1 MTRLANH
8 RSLLPSLC
16 KALIGVV
23 ALALFTQAGLPQT
36 PDGPPATLA
45 PPQPGLLPV
54 PLPQLDTLEPSVA
67 KQIRELQAT
76 FADSVATPIAKAAD
90 LAESYGTLGQLYHA
104 YELLDAAQ
112 ACYRNASRLAPSDHR
127 WLHLLGRLSQQQGKL
142 EQAVT
147 HLASARKADPAYAAT
162 PVRLG
167 NTYLQLD
174 RPGDARGEFEAALR
188 LGPASP
194 AAQAGLGEVALAE
207 QRYADAAGLF
217 ETALQQVP
225 QANRLHYSLAMAYR
239 GTGDLDKARSHLKQR
254 GPVGV
259 RPDDPLVEGL
269 QDFLQGE
276 RVHLLQGRLAFSAGR
291 FPEAARAFAEAV
303 RAQPDSERART
314 NLGTALGR
322 LGQSEAAAKQFQEVL
337 RLNPLNPTAH
347 FNLGALMMGRGAHE
361 QAIEHFDA
369 VLQTNPNDA
378 EALREVAKAL
388 LKAGRNEEALKHL
401 PAVVEKFPDDEA
413 PLVTLAELW
422 VMRERYQQARD
433 LLNEAH
439 RKFPARGRT
448 AHALARLLAA
458 CPNTALRDGPRALDI
473 AAKVYNSTSRASHGE
488 TVALALAEMGQCDQA
503 AKMQRRLIPAADKA
517 NEAEMAVRLRK
528 DLVRYEAGSP
538 CRP

>member
-8 RSLLPSLC
+8 RSLLPSRC
-16 KALIGVV
+16 KALIPVV

-36 PDGPPATLA
+36 PGGPPATLA

-54 PLPQLDTLEPSVA
+54 PLPQLDTLEASVA
-67 KQIRELQAT
+67 KQIRELQGA

-207 QRYADAAGLF
+207 RRYADAAGLF

-276 RVHLLQGRLAFSAGR
+276 RVHLLQGCLAFSAGR

-303 RAQPDSERART
+303 RAKPDKRTRPHQPRHGART
-314 NLGTALGR
+314 SR
-322 LGQSEAAAKQFQEVL
+322 
-337 RLNPLNPTAH
+337 P
-347 FNLGALMMGRGAHE
+347 
-361 QAIEHFDA
+361 I
-369 VLQTNPNDA
+369 
-378 EALREVAKAL
+378 
-388 LKAGRNEEALKHL
+388 
-401 PAVVEKFPDDEA
+401 
-413 PLVTLAELW
+413 
-422 VMRERYQQARD
+422 
-433 LLNEAH
+433 
-439 RKFPARGRT
+439 RGRRQAVSRSAT
-448 AHALARLLAA
+448 PQPAE
-458 CPNTALRDGPRALDI
+458 PDRAL
-473 AAKVYNSTSRASHGE
+473 
-488 TVALALAEMGQCDQA
+488 QP
-503 AKMQRRLIPAADKA
+503 RRVNDEPRRPAADKA